1 MRTIEEFTKIV
12 KEENQKHNENLLNMS
27 PVTLIERAW
36 EIAKW
41 QAIYDY
47 MEGKVIPYLED
58 EEDGFEGFLA
68 LEIDKPI
75 SAVYDFELNY
85 DEPQWATW
93 DNLDDVV
100 REMFREIK
108 NQNNRSSRLGFGRTE

>member
-12 KEENQKHNENLLNMS
+12 REENQKHNEDLLNLS
-27 PVTLIERAW
+27 PATLIARAW
-36 EIAKW
+36 EIAEW

-58 EEDGFEGFLA
+58 GEEMFEEFLT
-68 LEIDKPI
+68 LEINNPI
-75 SAVYDFELNY
+75 ATIYECELNY
-85 DEPQWATW
+85 DEAQWTNW

-100 REMFREIK
+100 CEMFRAIK
-108 NQNNRSSRLGFGRTE
+108 NQNN

>member
-1 MRTIEEFTKIV
+1 MRTVEEFIAIV
-12 KEENQKHNENLLNMS
+12 EEENKKYNEDLLNKSQKM
-27 PVTLIERAW
+27 LIDRAW

-58 EEDGFEGFLA
+58 GENEFEEFLT
-68 LEIDKPI
+68 LEVDNPI
-75 SAVYDFELNY
+75 TAVYEYEFEY
-85 DEPQWATW
+85 DEPQWTTW

-100 REMFREIK
+100 REMFRAIK
-108 NQNNRSSRLGFGRTE
+108 NQNN

>member
-1 MRTIEEFTKIV
+1 MRTVEEFIAIV
-12 KEENQKHNENLLNMS
+12 EEENKKYNEDLLNKSQKM
-27 PVTLIERAW
+27 LIDRAW

-58 EEDGFEGFLA
+58 GENEFEEFLT
-68 LEIDKPI
+68 LEVDNPI
-75 SAVYDFELNY
+75 TAVDEYELEY
-85 DEPQWATW
+85 DEPQWTTW

-100 REMFREIK
+100 REMFRAIK
-108 NQNNRSSRLGFGRTE
+108 NQNN